1 MSQENVGI
9 LLAAFSAVEGA
20 EYDLSLD
27 LLDEDIVWDM
37 SGFELPDVAKVYRG
51 HEGIR
56 EFWSAWLNAWESLEF
71 VKLVPEDHGDHVVV
85 EVHQRNRGKSSG
97 VDIDFHYFQTFT
109 FRNRK
114 ITASRMASTRA
125 EALEGV
131 GLSA

>member
-9 LLAAFSAVEGA
+9 LLAAFAAVEGA

-56 EFWSAWLNAWESLEF
+56 EFWS
-71 VKLVPEDHGDHVVV
+71 
-85 EVHQRNRGKSSG
+85 
-97 VDIDFHYFQTFT
+97 
-109 FRNRK
+109 
-114 ITASRMASTRA
+114 
-125 EALEGV
+125 V
-131 GLSA
+131 G